1 MVGGVASPSGSCL
14 WHVVGL
20 DCSVH
25 EWAMRHGWNG
35 RPIAQTQGQ
44 GILIGALGVLA
55 AHYGL
60 ARHSAASTPTE
71 RTLERT

>member
-1 MVGGVASPSGSCL
+1 MASPNGSCL

-20 DCSVH
+20 ECSIR

-35 RPIAQTQGQ
+35 RPIAPPQGQ
-44 GILIGALGVLA
+44 GVLIGALGVLA

-60 ARHSAASTPTE
+60 VRRGAAANVNAPAIGIA
-71 RTLERT
+71 